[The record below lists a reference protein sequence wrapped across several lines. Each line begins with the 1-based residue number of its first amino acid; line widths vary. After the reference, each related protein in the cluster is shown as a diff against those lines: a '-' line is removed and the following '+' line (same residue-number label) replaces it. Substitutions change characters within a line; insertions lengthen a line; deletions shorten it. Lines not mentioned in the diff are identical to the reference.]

1 MILKPRKSGYSG
13 ILHYGIYVPIV
24 WGYGLLKMCRKS
36 ENHIRKAG
44 SWTALKE
51 LVRNEQDSD

>member
-24 WGYGLLKMCRKS
+24 WGYGLLKTCRKTGNRNQQAAS
-36 ENHIRKAG
+36 LME
-44 SWTALKE
+44 LKE
-51 LVRNEQDSD
+51 RVKNDNP

>member
-24 WGYGLLKMCRKS
+24 WGYGLLKTCLKTV
-36 ENHIRKAG
+36 NQVQKVG

-51 LVRNEQDSD
+51 RANDHP